1 VTPGPE
7 LSMLLSTSI
16 TIRLQNLVAY
26 LVAEGTPLR
35 HAHLGWLTTLPG
47 REKGQA
53 GGLAGAGAEE

>member
-1 VTPGPE
+1 
-7 LSMLLSTSI
+7 MLLSTSI